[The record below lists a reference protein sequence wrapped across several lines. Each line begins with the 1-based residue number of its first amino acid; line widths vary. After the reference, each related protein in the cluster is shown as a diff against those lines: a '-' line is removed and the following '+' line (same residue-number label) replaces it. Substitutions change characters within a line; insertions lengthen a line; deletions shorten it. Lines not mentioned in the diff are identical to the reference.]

1 MRMIGKG
8 GRVLAGTAGG
18 MAEWAG
24 RFGNLLVD
32 LLLPPSCVLC
42 GTAVRAASGLCAA
55 CWGRLRF
62 IEEPCCPV
70 TGRPLAH
77 EGEAADFLSAPAL
90 AAGRAWDGVRAAVL
104 FNEAARRLVHG
115 LKYYDRHEGLALM
128 ATLMSR
134 AAGERLRPG
143 TLVVPVP
150 LYRYRLWRRRFNQSA
165 LLARRM
171 ARMTGACY
179 MPEVLCRVRST
190 RPQVGLSGDDR
201 RRNVRGAFAVPPERM
216 AVVHGARVVLVDD
229 VMTTGATAEDCCRA
243 LRRAGAER
251 VEVLV
256 FALAGED
263 GALHI

>member
-1 MRMIGKG
+1 MLKMEKV
-8 GRVLAGTAGG
+8 GRAFMGTGSG
-18 MAEWAG
+18 VAEWAG
-24 RFGNLLVD
+24 RIGGLLVD

-42 GTAVRAASGLCAA
+42 GTAVRAASGLCAT

-77 EGEAADFLSAPAL
+77 EGEVADFLSAPAL

-104 FNEAARRLVHG
+104 FNDAARRLVHG
-115 LKYYDRHEGLALM
+115 LKYYDRHEGTALM
-128 ATLMSR
+128 ATLMAR

-150 LYRYRLWRRRFNQSA
+150 LYRRRLWRRRFNQSA

-171 ARMTGACY
+171 AGMTGARY
-179 MPEVLCRVRST
+179 MPEILRRVRPT
-190 RPQVGLSGDDR
+190 RPQVGLTGNDR
-201 RRNVRGAFAVPPERM
+201 RRNVRGAFAVPPESM
-216 AVVHGARVVLVDD
+216 AAVHGARVVLVDD

-251 VEVLV
+251 VDVLV

>member
-1 MRMIGKG
+1 MFTGTTGAG
-8 GRVLAGTAGG
+8 GRL
-18 MAEWAG
+18 AEWTG
-24 RFGNLLVD
+24 RLGGRLVD

-55 CWGRLRF
+55 CWGMLRF

-77 EGEAADFLSAPAL
+77 EGEVADFLSAPAL
-90 AAGRAWDGVRAAVL
+90 AAGRSWDGVRAAVL
-104 FNEAARRLVHG
+104 FNDAARRLVHG
-115 LKYYDRHEGLALM
+115 LKYHDRHEGMALM
-128 ATLMSR
+128 AALMAR
-134 AAGERLRPG
+134 AAGDRLRPG

-150 LYRYRLWRRRFNQSA
+150 LYGRRLWRRRFNQSA
-165 LLARRM
+165 LLARWM
-171 ARMTGACY
+171 ARMSGARY
-179 MPEVLCRVRST
+179 VPEVLCRVRPT

-201 RRNVRGAFAVPPERM
+201 RRNVRGAFAVPEEQ
-216 AVVHGARVVLVDD
+216 AAAVHGRQVVLVDD

-243 LRRAGAER
+243 LRGAGAER

>member
-1 MRMIGKG
+1 MRKTEGDGMVSADAG
-8 GRVLAGTAGG
+8 GRMAEGVRRAGG
-18 MAEWAG
+18 
-24 RFGNLLVD
+24 LLID

-77 EGEAADFLSAPAL
+77 EGEAADFLPAPAL
-90 AAGRAWDGVRAAVL
+90 AAGRAWDGIRAAVL
-104 FNEAARRLVHG
+104 FNDAARRLVHG
-115 LKYYDRHEGLALM
+115 LKYHDRHEATALM
-128 ATLMSR
+128 AALTAR
-134 AAGERLRPG
+134 AAGDRLRPG

-150 LYRYRLWRRRFNQSA
+150 LYGRRLWRRRFNQSA

-171 ARMTGACY
+171 ARMTGARY
-179 MPEVLCRVRST
+179 MPEILRRVRPT

-201 RRNVRGAFAVPPERM
+201 RRNVRGAFAVPPER
-216 AVVHGARVVLVDD
+216 AAAVHGARVVLVDD
-229 VMTTGATAEDCCRA
+229 VMTTGATAEACCRA

>member
-1 MRMIGKG
+1 MRKMEGNGMVIAGAG
-8 GRVLAGTAGG
+8 GRMVERVRRVGD
-18 MAEWAG
+18 
-24 RFGNLLVD
+24 LLLD

-42 GTAVRAASGLCAA
+42 GAAVRTASGLCAA
-55 CWGRLRF
+55 CWGKLHF
-62 IEEPCCPV
+62 IEEPWCPV

-77 EGEAADFLSAPAL
+77 EGEVADFISAPAL

-104 FNEAARRLVHG
+104 FTDPARRLVHG
-115 LKYYDRHEGLALM
+115 LKYYDRHEGMALM
-128 ATLMSR
+128 AGLMAR
-134 AAGERLRPG
+134 AAGDMLGSG

-150 LYRYRLWRRRFNQSA
+150 LYRSRLWRRRFNQSA
-165 LLARRM
+165 LLARRV
-171 ARMTGACY
+171 ARVTDVRY
-179 MPEVLCRVRST
+179 MPEVLRRVRPT

-201 RRNVRGAFAVPPERM
+201 RRNVRGAFAVPPER
-216 AVVHGARVVLVDD
+216 AAAVHGARVVLVDD
-229 VMTTGATAEDCCRA
+229 VMTTGATAEACCRA

>member
-1 MRMIGKG
+1 MFPWPADAAVRFARWAERIGG
-8 GRVLAGTAGG
+8 PVA
-18 MAEWAG
+18 
-24 RFGNLLVD
+24 D

-42 GTAVRAASGLCAA
+42 GAAVRAASGLCAS
-55 CWGRLRF
+55 CWSGLRF

-104 FNEAARRLVHG
+104 FEGGARRLVHG
-115 LKYYDRHEGLALM
+115 LKYRDRHEGVALM
-128 ATLMSR
+128 AALMVR
-134 AAGERLRPG
+134 AAGARLRPG
-143 TLVVPVP
+143 VLVVPVP
-150 LYRYRLWRRRFNQSA
+150 LYRGRLWRRRFNQSA

-171 ARMTGACY
+171 ARMTGARY
-179 MPEVLCRVRST
+179 MPEALSRVRPT

-201 RRNVRGAFAVPPERM
+201 RRNVRNAFAVPPERVA
-216 AVVHGARVVLVDD
+216 AVNGASVVLVDD

-243 LRRAGAER
+243 LREAGAER

-256 FALAGED
+256 FALAGD
-263 GALHI
+263 GGALHI